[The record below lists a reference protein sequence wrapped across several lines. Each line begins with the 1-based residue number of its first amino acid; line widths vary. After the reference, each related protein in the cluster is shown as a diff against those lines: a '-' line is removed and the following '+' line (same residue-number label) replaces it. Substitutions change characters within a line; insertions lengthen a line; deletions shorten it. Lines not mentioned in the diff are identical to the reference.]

1 MKVLTITSFSILPAT
16 LLSQIFSMN
25 TPYIP
30 LIKQPGGWWVVI
42 GMMVTIMIIAFLFFR
57 GRKWL

>member
-1 MKVLTITSFSILPAT
+1 
-16 LLSQIFSMN
+16 MN